1 MEKRADGGDHNIV
14 SSNPFEYFNNLF
26 STDSIHIAEGG
37 KSKKSKNGKSKKSKK
52 NRKSRNKN
60 SKK

>member
-1 MEKRADGGDHNIV
+1 MEKKSVDGGDHNIV

-26 STDSIHIAEGG
+26 SADIIHIAEGG
-37 KSKKSKNGKSKKSKK
+37 KSKKSKKNRKSRKKS
-52 NRKSRNKN
+52 RKSRNKN